1 MKDQELHEKYKSGE
15 RNFQQVDFK
24 GVNLAWATFSDA
36 DFEGANLEGAN
47 FKSATLHRVNFQGAN
62 LSFADLSG
70 AELVDTNLSSANLVG
85 ANLSDAQLNS
95 IIDEKTQLPR
105 GIQAKIYTGDFS
117 KKINELYDKLGK
129 ENQKAQLAFTQL
141 NEKNAELEKNLQ
153 NEREQ
158 VLLERKQAKF
168 LAEEYRQ
175 LELTIKLTTD
185 NFFKEINELNESLEK
200 EHQQSKFIL
209 TQLQQRNQDLENAQ
223 QQAQELQKRI
233 PILLDESEHLRR
245 RQVEIET
252 VLTDR
257 NNQFTQ
263 LTQENI
269 KIHKQL
275 KNEQQQSQLIIT
287 QKEHELESAHQN
299 VEELQKLDR
308 QTIQMLLL
316 QGENLR
322 LKQIED
328 EIILAAQ
335 NNQIQE
341 LTLDNFNLQ
350 ELLKNDQQQT
360 QPIIT
365 QLQQKEHDLENAQLN
380 AEERQKLDQQ
390 TINVLSTENEQL
402 RHIKIELETILAE
415 QSNKTEIIENRES
428 NYISVLQGINLEKA
442 GLSSCDFS
450 KVNLNYANFKKANLE
465 KSNFSE
471 SSLKQADFRESNLE
485 HAVLKMADLTK
496 ADLTKAK
503 LKEANLEKANLQF
516 SDFTEANLEK
526 ANLEK
531 AKLDYAIL
539 NYSNLERANL
549 RGVTLQMSQ
558 LERANIKDG
567 DLREANLYQANLQHA
582 NLSGADLRNANL
594 EGVNLENANL
604 EKANLEGSNL
614 KNAELNGANLK
625 DVIGYN
631 LNVKII
637 SFTNNQDWKNN
648 VLQKAHSLSELSRL
662 IKLLEREDWKKADE
676 ETCQVILQFS
686 SLSNQQVSELDQFSI
701 QNFPVAV
708 LQIIDQLWMH
718 YSLEHF
724 GFTAQA
730 DVWKEYGN
738 IETKANLQKMGDC
751 LGWRQDG
758 RWLWYKKMRFSLNA
772 PKGHLPARI
781 YDKWNGEGVVFHS
794 SWISNLH

>member
-1 MKDQELHEKYKSGE
+1 MKAKELIEKYKNGQHDF
-15 RNFQQVDFK
+15 RQVDLE
-24 GVNLAWATFSDA
+24 GENLAWATLSDA
-36 DFEGANLEGAN
+36 DFEGANLESVN

-70 AELVDTNLSSANLVG
+70 AELVDTDLSSANLLG

-95 IIDEKTQLPR
+95 IINERTQLPR
-105 GIQAKIYTGDFS
+105 GIDAKIYTGDFS
-117 KKINELYDKLGK
+117 KKINELHEKLDA
-129 ENQKAQLAFTQL
+129 ENQKTQLAFTQL
-141 NEKNAELEKNLQ
+141 KGKIAELEQNIQ

-158 VLLERKQAKF
+158 LLSERKQTKS
-168 LAEEYRQ
+168 LAEECKQ
-175 LELTIKLTTD
+175 LELTIKLSTD
-185 NFFKEINELNESLEK
+185 NFSKKINELNESLEK
-200 EHQQSKFIL
+200 ERQQSKLIL
-209 TQLQQRNQDLENAQ
+209 AQLQQRSQDLENAQ
-223 QQAQELQKRI
+223 QQTQELQKRI
-233 PILLDESEHLRR
+233 PILLEESEHLRR

-252 VLTDR
+252 VLTER

-269 KIHKQL
+269 LLHKKL
-275 KNEQQQSQLIIT
+275 KNEQQKSQLIT
-287 QKEHELESAHQN
+287 QKIHESESAYQN
-299 VEELQKLDR
+299 LEEAQRLER
-308 QTIQMLLL
+308 QTIQTLLA

-328 EIILAAQ
+328 KNILLER
-335 NNQIQE
+335 NNQIEQ
-341 LTLDNFNLQ
+341 LTQKNFDLQ
-350 ELLKNDQQQT
+350 ELLKNDQQLT
-360 QPIIT
+360 QPIVT
-365 QLQQKEHDLENAQLN
+365 QLQQKIYDLENAKEN
-380 AEERQKLDQQ
+380 AKERQKLDQK
-390 TINVLSTENEQL
+390 TIQMTKTENEKL
-402 RHIKIELETILAE
+402 RRKQIELETILAE
-415 QSNKTEIIENRES
+415 QNNQTEIIESRES

-442 GLSSCDFS
+442 GLSGC
-450 KVNLNYANFKKANLE
+450 NLSRINLSYANFKEAKLDKANL
-465 KSNFSE
+465 S
-471 SSLKQADFRESNLE
+471 ESNLE
-485 HAVLKMADLTK
+485 QADLRETNLENATLKMASLIK

-503 LKEANLEKANLQF
+503 LKEANLEGCNLQF
-516 SDFTEANLEK
+516 SKFTEANLEK

-531 AKLDYAIL
+531 ANLDHSIL
-539 NYSNLERANL
+539 NHSNLERANL

-558 LERANIKDG
+558 LERANIKNG
-567 DLREANLYQANLQHA
+567 DLREANLCQANLQHA

-594 EGVNLENANL
+594 EGANLENANL

-614 KNAELNGANLK
+614 KDSKLNGANLK
-625 DVIGYN
+625 DVIGYSP
-631 LNVKII
+631 NVEII
-637 SFTNNQDWKNN
+637 PFTNNQDWQNN

-686 SLSNQQVSELDQFSI
+686 SLSNKQVSELDQFSI

-730 DVWKEYGN
+730 HVWKEYAN
-738 IETKANLQKMGDC
+738 LETKSNLQKMGNC

-758 RWLWYKKMRFSLNA
+758 RWLWYKKMNFSLNA

-794 SWISNLH
+794 SWISTLH